1 MDTSTENASAQPDEY
16 SRSGK
21 SRFRFKV
28 SKPSQ
33 GSSRGSSGTHRDRPH
48 NHDGHHRRHRHRH
61 RRHHSPKPSSH
72 RNDHH
77 NHHEPNSHDP
87 RLSAEAAFR
96 ESLFDALGDDEGA
109 EYWESIYGQPI
120 HTYSVPNVPTGPEGE
135 LEQMSEEE
143 YAAYV
148 RARMW
153 ERTREGMMEEQ
164 ERVRQE
170 RAQQKRREEA
180 DERSRSERVRFET
193 AMDESLRRGRERRRM
208 KKAWGAAW
216 EEYRRS
222 WEVVEQQAQVA
233 RREVDKPPKPL
244 RNLVF
249 WPVES
254 GKRRDVSQAAVE
266 EFMRHA
272 SASAS
277 APEQGDGNAK
287 ARSDDDDDLLLAT
300 LKSERVRWHP
310 DKIQHRYGVL
320 GIDDAVMRSVTE
332 VFQIVDRMWS
342 EMREKTG

>member
-21 SRFRFKV
+21 GRFRFKV

-33 GSSRGSSGTHRDRPH
+33 RSSRGSSGTPHDR
-48 NHDGHHRRHRHRH
+48 HHRRHRHRH
-61 RRHHSPKPSSH
+61 RRHHSPSSH
-72 RNDHH
+72 RKDHH
-77 NHHEPNSHDP
+77 HHEPNAHEP

-120 HTYSVPNVPTGPEGE
+120 HTYGVPNVPTGPEGE
-135 LEQMSEEE
+135 LEQMTEEE

-180 DERSRSERVRFET
+180 DERSRSERVRFEA
-193 AMDESLRRGRERRRM
+193 AMDASLRRGRERRRM

-216 EEYRRS
+216 DEYRRS

-233 RREVDKPPKPL
+233 RREVVDKPPKPL

-277 APEQGDGNAK
+277 AKEGVDGDAK
-287 ARSDDDDDLLLAT
+287 ARSEDDGDLLLAT